1 MNHVKVLDCT
11 LRDGAY
17 IVGKKFG
24 DDVIRGIIKGLMKTK
39 IDIIEIG
46 FFQDEGFG
54 KGKTVFKNSAD
65 ARKFIPP
72 DKQGREFTVLADCSR
87 FSVNHLDDRDC
98 NSIDGI
104 RECFFKREGR
114 DAVEACRIIKEKG
127 YKCYVQPVDILG
139 YSDIELIELI
149 NLINK
154 IEPYCFSIVDTFGS
168 MYQDDLHRVFEIIN
182 HNLVSTCKI
191 GFHSHNNLQMSNALA
206 QEFIQMALGKRE
218 AIIDSTISGMGRGA
232 GNTPTELI
240 IQYLVSKW
248 GYDYN
253 VDALLDIIDIYMDN
267 LRTRCDW
274 GYSTPNFVAGSYGA
288 HVNNISYLLQ
298 KNSIK
303 SKDIRYIL
311 NKIEVNERKRYN
323 YALLEQTYINY
334 MMEDIDDTDSIAV
347 LGKLFSGKDVLI
359 LVPGHSVV
367 DELETIKKY
376 IAAKRPLIISVNF
389 LHDVIKSDY
398 IYINNFK
405 RYHNL
410 SDLDSFKNAK
420 KIIASNIKQNGSE
433 GEIIVSFVKLVKC
446 GWEHLDNST
455 IMLLR
460 LLDKLE
466 IKSIGIAGFD
476 GYDYKRGIGLNY
488 ASEKLELANVQNDPM
503 SLNEEILSMLK
514 DYNHTRKHS
523 VEIRFVTQS
532 RFENVFHSK

>member
-1 MNHVKVLDCT
+1 M
-11 LRDGAY
+11 
-17 IVGKKFG
+17 
-24 DDVIRGIIKGLMKTK
+24 
-39 IDIIEIG
+39 
-46 FFQDEGFG
+46 
-54 KGKTVFKNSAD
+54 
-65 ARKFIPP
+65 
-72 DKQGREFTVLADCSR
+72 
-87 FSVNHLDDRDC
+87 
-98 NSIDGI
+98 
-104 RECFFKREGR
+104 
-114 DAVEACRIIKEKG
+114 
-127 YKCYVQPVDILG
+127 G